1 MMQIKIHRAWKAAI
15 ENINFCNLV
24 DETMKLYNQNLLLQ
38 ATQSASCAITRPI

>member
-1 MMQIKIHRAWKAAI
+1 MKLIKIHRVWKATT
-15 ENINFCNLV
+15 ENVNFCNLV